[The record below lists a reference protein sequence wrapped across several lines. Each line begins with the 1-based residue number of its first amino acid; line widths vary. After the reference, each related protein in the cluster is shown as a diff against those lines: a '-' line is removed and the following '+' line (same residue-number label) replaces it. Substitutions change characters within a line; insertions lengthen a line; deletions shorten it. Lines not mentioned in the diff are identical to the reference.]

1 VGLKIKN
8 KHMKYFLKNNW
19 EFFAF
24 FLTFTIAST
33 IVIYTTNKKSKT
45 CHLTVFIQGQ
55 SPINAKNVN
64 HYSNGF
70 TSIDLC
76 NGKTDVY
83 YSGRIIKVVEK

>member
-1 VGLKIKN
+1 
-8 KHMKYFLKNNW
+8 MKYFLKNNW

-33 IVIYTTNKKSKT
+33 IVIYTTNKKSK